1 MAELKIYR
9 GADRIG
15 GGCTEITA
23 GGKRILI
30 DFGANLPDTDTPIS
44 DDELAA
50 QVFDGRPAVGL
61 LFTHTHGDHIGL
73 YKKVPPGVDMYVGP
87 LAKEILRVLTAR
99 LDSAAE
105 KKGGPIVEAKGGP
118 IVEGMRTYQAG
129 KWLELAPEISV
140 LPLYVDHSALD
151 AYMLYINAAG
161 KKLLF
166 TGDFRDHGIQG
177 ERGQLW
183 AALNRYVVPYGVDV
197 LVTEGTMLNRLEE
210 TRKNPVQTERALGLA
225 ALRRFRQHKYNFV
238 LMSSTNLDSLMQF
251 YHRTPRGMCF
261 VCDSY
266 QAQVMLTAMKGMEN
280 REPYWY
286 RRSRYQPRIYIWR
299 SSEDEDLSA
308 LERLGASLTLP
319 LEIRPANAGLMGR
332 NGFVMLVRKS
342 LPRRHQAAM
351 KHFFTQNGGRDSY
364 LTYSMWTGYL
374 KGGAHP
380 DQEMLD
386 KLGGIEPHPLH
397 TSGHAYVDTIAR
409 LIETVKPKRIVPMH
423 TECAKEFKD
432 FPEFARWS
440 GQVRP
445 LDNGEPLPLDEL

>member
-23 GGKRILI
+23 GGKRVLI
-30 DFGANLPDTDTPIS
+30 DFGANLPDTDKTSSIK
-44 DDELAA
+44 DEELAA
-50 QVFDGRPAVGL
+50 RVFDGRPAAAV

-99 LDSAAE
+99 LDSFAE
-105 KKGGPIVEAKGGP
+105 VKGGP

-129 KWLELAPEISV
+129 KWLELAPDISV

-197 LVTEGTMLNRLEE
+197 LVTEGTMLNRLDEA
-210 TRKNPVQTERALGLA
+210 RRNPVKTERELGLA
-225 ALRRFRQHKYNFV
+225 ALRRFQQHKYNFV

-251 YHRTPRGMCF
+251 YHRTPRGKCF

-266 QAQVMLTAMKGMEN
+266 QAQVMLTAMKGMEEK
-280 REPYWY
+280 EPYWY
-286 RRSRYQPRIYIWR
+286 RRSKYQPTIYIWR
-299 SSEDEDLSA
+299 SSVNGELSP
-308 LERLGASLTLP
+308 LERLGASLAQPIRVLP
-319 LEIRPANAGLMGR
+319 ADVGQMSG
-332 NGFVMLVRKS
+332 NGFVMLIRKS
-342 LPRRHQAAM
+342 LPRHHQAAM
-351 KHFFTQNGGRDSY
+351 NYFFSRNGGRDGY

-374 KGGAHP
+374 KGGTHP
-380 DQEMLD
+380 DQEMLDKLD

-397 TSGHAYVDTIAR
+397 TSGHAYVDTIAE
-409 LIETVKPKRIVPMH
+409 LIKTVSPKCIVPMH
-423 TECAKEFKD
+423 TECSKEFPD

-440 GQVRP
+440 GRVRP
-445 LDNGEPLPLDEL
+445 LDNGEPLPLGGL

>member
-9 GADRIG
+9 GADQIG

-23 GGKRILI
+23 GGKRVLI
-30 DFGANLPDTDTPIS
+30 DFGANLPDTDETSSIK
-44 DDELAA
+44 DEELATW
-50 QVFDGRPAVGL
+50 VFDDRPAAAV

-87 LAKEILRVLTAR
+87 LAKEIMKVLTAR
-99 LDSAAE
+99 LDSFAE
-105 KKGGPIVEAKGGP
+105 VKGGP
-118 IVEGMRTYQAG
+118 IVEGMHTYEAG
-129 KWLELAPEISV
+129 KWLELAPDISV

-151 AYMLYINAAG
+151 AYMLYIRAAG

-210 TRKNPVQTERALGLA
+210 ARRNPVKTERELGLA
-225 ALRRFRQHKYNFV
+225 ALRRFQQHKYNFV

-251 YHRTPRGMCF
+251 YHRTPRGKCF

-266 QAQVMLTAMKGMEN
+266 QAQVMLTAMKGMEEK
-280 REPYWY
+280 EPYWY
-286 RRSRYQPRIYIWR
+286 RRSRYQPTIYIWR
-299 SSEDEDLSA
+299 SSENEDLSP
-308 LERLGASLTLP
+308 LERLGASLAQPIRVLP
-319 LEIRPANAGLMGR
+319 ADVGQMSR
-332 NGFVMLVRKS
+332 NGFVMLIRKS
-342 LPRRHQAAM
+342 LPRHHKAALDY
-351 KHFFTQNGGRDSY
+351 FFSRNGGRDGY

-386 KLGGIEPHPLH
+386 RLGGIEPHPLH
-397 TSGHAYVDTIAR
+397 TSGHAYVDTIAG
-409 LIETVKPKRIVPMH
+409 LIETIKPKCIVPMH

-445 LDNGEPLPLDEL
+445 LDNGEPLPLDKL